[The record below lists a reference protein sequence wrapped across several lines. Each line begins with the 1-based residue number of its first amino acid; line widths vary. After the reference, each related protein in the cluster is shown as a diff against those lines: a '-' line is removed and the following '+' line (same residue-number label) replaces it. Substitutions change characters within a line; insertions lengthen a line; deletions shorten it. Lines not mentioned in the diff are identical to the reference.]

1 QGCDRNV
8 TSVSP
13 AHPQPRNG
21 AQSLGSIISQN
32 RNHPENGSGGFSV
45 RVSVKCPGDAPAP
58 VPVLSPPRPRRVQ
71 PEFGAVPGHGGTDG
85 RTDGRTA
92 APGRCLRVRPA
103 SPGNPTPAPGGQ
115 RLRCPLLRRG
125 YKTSRNLP
133 KPPQTSRTPRN
144 LPGAAARGVS
154 GAMATGEAGELGELT
169 ELEVAIERI
178 VTVFATFAAK
188 EGRKGSLTAGEFK
201 ELVRL
206 QLPNLMK
213 DVPSLEE
220 KMSELDVNNDEELRF
235 GEYWRLIGELARA
248 MRRERAA
255 KK

>member
-1 QGCDRNV
+1 
-8 TSVSP
+8 
-13 AHPQPRNG
+13 
-21 AQSLGSIISQN
+21 
-32 RNHPENGSGGFSV
+32 
-45 RVSVKCPGDAPAP
+45 
-58 VPVLSPPRPRRVQ
+58 
-71 PEFGAVPGHGGTDG
+71 
-85 RTDGRTA
+85 
-92 APGRCLRVRPA
+92 
-103 SPGNPTPAPGGQ
+103 
-115 RLRCPLLRRG
+115 
-125 YKTSRNLP
+125 
-133 KPPQTSRTPRN
+133 
-144 LPGAAARGVS
+144 
-154 GAMATGEAGELGELT
+154 MATGEAGELGELT

>member
-1 QGCDRNV
+1 G
-8 TSVSP
+8 
-13 AHPQPRNG
+13 
-21 AQSLGSIISQN
+21 
-32 RNHPENGSGGFSV
+32 GSGA
-45 RVSVKCPGDAPAP
+45 R
-58 VPVLSPPRPRRVQ
+58 
-71 PEFGAVPGHGGTDG
+71 TDG

-103 SPGNPTPAPGGQ
+103 SPGNPTPAPEGQ

-125 YKTSRNLP
+125 YKTSRNVPKSPQSPETSGGPRPARSEGVSGASLP
-133 KPPQTSRTPRN
+133 PASS
-144 LPGAAARGVS
+144 VS
-154 GAMATGEAGELGELT
+154 GAMATAEVAEVAEVAELT
-169 ELEVAIERI
+169 ELEAAIERI
-178 VTVFATFAAK
+178 VTVFVTFAAK
-188 EGRKGSLTAGEFK
+188 EGRKGTLTAGEFK

-235 GEYWRLIGELARA
+235 GEYWRLIGELAKA
-248 MRRERAA
+248 MRKEKAG